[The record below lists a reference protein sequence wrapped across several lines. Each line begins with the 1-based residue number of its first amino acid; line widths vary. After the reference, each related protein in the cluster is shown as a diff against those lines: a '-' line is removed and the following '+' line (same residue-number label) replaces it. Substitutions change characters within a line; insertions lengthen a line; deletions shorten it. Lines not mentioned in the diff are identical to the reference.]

1 MNAPM
6 PRQSIFPGAAGPL
19 HQAPI
24 STSHLQSLHTCLE
37 QLHQTVQVLS
47 HTNSFLDEATSDI
60 PRLHTALTSKRHY
73 DVVTEAQVNEAKK
86 QIEDEIRPHLNELMR
101 RGEEGVEKEEANAR
115 RARNKVRGHCYCERD
130 RSRRCHQLI

>member
-1 MNAPM
+1 M
-6 PRQSIFPGAAGPL
+6 PQCPVSPSSQEQQGLFIKLPSPPLISNPSIPVSNNFIKPFK
-19 HQAPI
+19 
-24 STSHLQSLHTCLE
+24 SSL
-37 QLHQTVQVLS
+37 

-130 RSRRCHQLI
+130 RSRHCHQLI